1 MHTGKKVSPFVLGF
15 YLVCFHW
22 CADCRGLTL
31 RRDGYL
37 FHRIM
42 NADDHLQNRQRS
54 LVKRV
59 ICPPG
64 RRNLA
69 GSSSGSSGGWTAE
82 QEKWAQLRAVIM
94 DALDAFPDAR
104 AAVVQALIRLR
115 DLDEWE
121 SG

>member
-1 MHTGKKVSPFVLGF
+1 
-15 YLVCFHW
+15 
-22 CADCRGLTL
+22 
-31 RRDGYL
+31 
-37 FHRIM
+37 M

-82 QEKWAQLRAVIM
+82 QEKWAQLRAVIL
-94 DALDAFPDAR
+94 DALDAFPSAR
-104 AAVVQALIRLR
+104 EAVVRALIKLR
-115 DLDEWE
+115 DLKEGED
-121 SG
+121 G

>member
-1 MHTGKKVSPFVLGF
+1 
-15 YLVCFHW
+15 
-22 CADCRGLTL
+22 
-31 RRDGYL
+31 
-37 FHRIM
+37 M
-42 NADDHLQNRQRS
+42 NTDDHLQNRQRS

-69 GSSSGSSGGWTAE
+69 GSSSSTSGGWTAE

-104 AAVVQALIRLR
+104 AAVVQALIKLR
-115 DLDEWE
+115 DLDEWK

>member
-1 MHTGKKVSPFVLGF
+1 M
-15 YLVCFHW
+15 
-22 CADCRGLTL
+22 TL

-59 ICPPG
+59 ICPV
-64 RRNLA
+64 RRGPVA
-69 GSSSGSSGGWTAE
+69 VSAEPSGGWTAE

-94 DALDAFPDAR
+94 DALDVFPNAR
-104 AAVVQALIRLR
+104 EAVVRALIKLR
-115 DLDEWE
+115 DLKEGE
-121 SG
+121 GG